1 MVCVG
6 EVTSAHRWNCQSH
19 GRRAFG
25 VWEDTSGFQGKSW
38 YLAEATG
45 RKRIDIPWK
54 ALEYH
59 HSQNPYDGSYIIV
72 NQSFRTDCWLYYRNG
87 LYSRYVSR
95 WYILLISWWWQGEL
109 QHKHSKSAYANSN
122 KGHDKDFQIAKR
134 AFQRHKM
141 DAIRRAN
148 KLRGHDLQRP
158 TEKMHILNSDRKRR
172 VRAPR
177 GYHIRKLLQDMGD
190 DSSCTVSYWLHLR
203 LCTVID
209 VVFTAI

>member
-1 MVCVG
+1 M
-6 EVTSAHRWNCQSH
+6 
-19 GRRAFG
+19 
-25 VWEDTSGFQGKSW
+25 
-38 YLAEATG
+38 
-45 RKRIDIPWK
+45 I
-54 ALEYH
+54 
-59 HSQNPYDGSYIIV
+59 YIA
-72 NQSFRTDCWLYYRNG
+72 N
-87 LYSRYVSR
+87 
-95 WYILLISWWWQGEL
+95 ILMMWQGEL